1 MIYSDE
7 GNLFQLSLAQ
17 KSTWHLLLR
26 QPIYTRQISIDTV
39 EMNLYLT
46 DNKGIFKR
54 VNISMTDEE
63 TISQACASGRYLYYN
78 V

>member
-7 GNLFQLSLAQ
+7 GNLFQVSLAQ
-17 KSTWHLLLR
+17 KSTWQLPLR
-26 QPIYTRQISIDTV
+26 RPIYTRQMSLDTT
-39 EMNLYLT
+39 EMKLYLT

-54 VNISMTDEE
+54 VNINGTDEE
-63 TISQACASGRYLYYN
+63 TISQVSGKGRYLYYN